1 MEENVIVNQ
10 IDGII
15 VNMTLDERGNIKT
28 IDNDRFY
35 DLFKYKPLELKN
47 KFIGKICINDHLL
60 GKTLLLEKILQ
71 KEEISDL
78 RISMLTREGK
88 IKNIISDLSFEKKGE
103 SGPEEVRFTIKELL
117 SKSDKRTF
125 FRKRTNVGLK
135 IIQENNEFF
144 AHCINISIG
153 GMLVEFNHQI
163 DLTKEVSAKFYPTR
177 LEEEFILDC
186 NPVWINSKKSSDV
199 LNSIAGLKFI
209 NLNNE
214 LLEKIYSFII
224 EV

>member
-1 MEENVIVNQ
+1 MEENVTVNQ
-10 IDGII
+10 LDGLI
-15 VNMTLDERGNIKT
+15 VHITLDERGNIKT
-28 IDNDRFY
+28 IENDKFY
-35 DLFKYKPLELKN
+35 DLFEYKPLELKN
-47 KFIGKICINDHLL
+47 KFLGKICINEHLL

-71 KEEISDL
+71 KQEISDL

-88 IKNIISDLSFEKKGE
+88 IKNIISDLSIVMKNNSETGE
-103 SGPEEVRFTIKELL
+103 MLFTIKELI

-163 DLTKEVSAKFYPTR
+163 DLTKEVSAKFYPMR
-177 LEEEFILDC
+177 LEEEFTLDC
-186 NPVWINSKKSSDV
+186 NPVWINSKKSNDV

-209 NLNNE
+209 NLTNE
-214 LLEKIYSFII
+214 LLEKIYAFII